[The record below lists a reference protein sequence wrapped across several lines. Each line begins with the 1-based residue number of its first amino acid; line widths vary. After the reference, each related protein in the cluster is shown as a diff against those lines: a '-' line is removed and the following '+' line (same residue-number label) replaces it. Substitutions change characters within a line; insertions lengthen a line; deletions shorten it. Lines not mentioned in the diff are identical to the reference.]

1 MKTRIFIFVL
11 ILLVLGSFAFAQPLQ
26 EEASQ
31 EEIQQKAA
39 EVMVRLGLMKGYGNG
54 ELGLERNISRAEF
67 ATIIIRM
74 MGYEAKPFAV
84 GNDINFK
91 DLTSKHWAYSTVRMA
106 ASLGYINGY
115 PDKTFKPSNNI
126 TYAEAAAIMVRVLGY
141 ENQLKGKWPQ
151 NYLDRAG
158 EIDITKRLS
167 VEANKPISRG
177 DICILVEDS
186 LSVELKGTQQ
196 N

>member
-1 MKTRIFIFVL
+1 MKMRIFILVML
-11 ILLVLGSFAFAQPLQ
+11 LLVLGSFAFAQPLQ
-26 EEASQ
+26 EEVPQ
-31 EEIQQKAA
+31 EELQQQAA
-39 EVMVRLGLMKGYGNG
+39 EVMVRLGLMRGYGNG

-67 ATIIIRM
+67 ATVIVRM
-74 MGYEAKPFAV
+74 MGYEEKPFAV
-84 GNDINFK
+84 GNEISFK
-91 DLTSKHWAYSTVRMA
+91 DLSSKHWAYSTVRMA

-141 ENQLKGKWPQ
+141 DDQLQGKWPQ

-158 EIDITKRLS
+158 EIGITKRLS
-167 VEANKPISRG
+167 VDANKPISRG

-186 LSVELKGTQQ
+186 LSVELKSAQ
-196 N
+196 